1 MLNGLKKV
9 TSAVVAFL
17 IAFTLT
23 GAFSR
28 FDEIQVN
35 ADTTTTTTTSAAA
48 YSLTGKA
55 GMQSYG
61 NKKGSFSSG
70 ILTLGKKAKK
80 KNIYAITINL
90 KNKTGYEGT
99 IRYRVYRRKK
109 GWSGWK
115 TSGQKAGGGKTYRV
129 EAVSMELT
137 GELAKHY
144 SVYYRPYMQTYK
156 YNQGWVSNG
165 TIAGATGEGKRLEQ
179 IEVKLVARDQEK
191 ETPSVSYRMY
201 RDNYMWSSKWSRDGQ
216 VAGVTSGG
224 KQKHE
229 GLSMSVLGSKY
240 TGNIYYCARGQGY
253 SWTAWGT
260 KSAKVGKYKKTNG
273 KRMEEVMI
281 KLSGELAEHYDIYYR
296 TMVKE
301 KGWLGW
307 AKNGERSGT
316 DKYNYYIMALQCV
329 IVPKGSGEPGN
340 VGGIKSKYT
349 SSYLVNGNPV
359 LKFADFKTD
368 YKTSKTMIGI
378 DVSKYQGD
386 INFKKVKSAGCEFVI
401 LRCYVRNNYYDNDA
415 KKYVWC
421 NAPDRKF
428 EQYYKDARAAG
439 LKVGVYFFT
448 CDYTEENMRK
458 YTKDMINKC
467 LKGKKL
473 DFPIAFDWENFDYYK
488 RAHKSKGWSTST
500 MNKHIDEDLNK
511 MVAVFA
517 DEVEKAGYTA
527 SIYGSKSRL
536 EGTWSPS
543 IKAMNSGKN
552 NLSIWMAHWVTKSS
566 YKGTYY
572 MWQVNSHGRV
582 PGISG
587 DVDLDVAY
595 IDRLPSPTMPV
606 KPDDP
611 GEGGETT
618 PTDTPDTNTP
628 DNTTPAEGDNNTTTP
643 PEGTPDEGTQQ
654 PEGTQPAEDGQQPAE
669 GSGNSGDGDVP
680 APADED
686 KAPEEGNATPD
697 EGSTAPG
704 DAAQADN
711 DKDKASDEGG
721 SGSSDGNKAAGN
733 EAIDSKAKS
742 VDNSSAAPDKDEAP
756 AKDSEK
762 ETANATAPAKEA
774 EPAKEQA
781 SSKDSAVVKE
791 TAPGKQAAPSKEQP
805 AEVTTE
811 GPE

>member
-9 TSAVVAFL
+9 TSAVVALL

-35 ADTTTTTTTSAAA
+35 ADTTTTTATAANM
-48 YSLTGKA
+48 YTLSGKA
-55 GMQSYG
+55 SMQSYG

-70 ILTLGKKAKK
+70 ILTLGKKGKK

-90 KNKTGYEGT
+90 KNNTGYSGN

-129 EAVSMELT
+129 EAFSIELT

-201 RDNYMWSSKWSRDGQ
+201 RDNYKWSSKWSKDGQ

-253 SWTAWGT
+253 SWTAWNT

-281 KLSGELAEHYDIYYR
+281 KLSGELAEHFDIYYR

-329 IVPKGSGEPGN
+329 IVPKDSGEPGN

-368 YKTSKTMIGI
+368 YKTSKTMLGI

-401 LRCYVRNNYYDNDA
+401 LRCYVRNNYYDESA

-448 CDYTEENMRK
+448 CDYTEANMRK
-458 YTKDMINKC
+458 YTQDMINKC

-517 DEVEKAGYTA
+517 EEVEKAGYTA

-543 IKAMNSGKN
+543 IKAMKAGKN

-611 GEGGETT
+611 GEGGETK

-628 DNTTPAEGDNNTTTP
+628 DTTTPDNNTPAEGGNDAATP
-643 PEGTPDEGTQQ
+643 SEGTPEEGAQQ
-654 PEGTQPAEDGQQPAE
+654 PEGQPDEGGEKQPEE
-669 GSGNSGDGDVP
+669 GSDP
-680 APADED
+680 APADTD
-686 KAPEEGNATPD
+686 KTPEEGNATPD

-704 DAAQADN
+704 KDAA
-711 DKDKASDEGG
+711 SGEDERP
-721 SGSSDGNKAAGN
+721 SSDGQKDNN
-733 EAIDSKAKS
+733 DETIDSKAKS
-742 VDNSSAAPDKDEAP
+742 VDNSSADSDKEEAP
-756 AKDSEK
+756 AKESAGK
-762 ETANATAPAKEA
+762 EAAVPAKEA
-774 EPAKEQA
+774 EPAKEQT

>member
-9 TSAVVAFL
+9 TSAVVALL

-23 GAFSR
+23 GAFTR

-35 ADTTTTTTTSAAA
+35 ADTTTTTTDTYKLS
-48 YSLTGKA
+48 GKA
-55 GMQSYG
+55 GMQYYG
-61 NKKGSFSSG
+61 NKKGSFSNG
-70 ILTLGKKAKK
+70 VLTLGKKG
-80 KNIYAITINL
+80 KNKNVYAITINL
-90 KNKTGYEGT
+90 KNNTGYEGT

-129 EAVSMELT
+129 EAFSAELT

-144 SVYYRPYMQTYK
+144 SVVYSTYMQTYK
-156 YNQGWVSNG
+156 GNQGWVTNG

-179 IEVKLVARDQEK
+179 IQIKLVPKDQQTEQP
-191 ETPSVSYRMY
+191 TVSYRMY
-201 RDNYMWSSKWSRDGQ
+201 RDKYKWPSKWYKDGQ
-216 VAGVTSGG
+216 TAGVVSGG

-229 GLSMSVLGSKY
+229 GLMMSVDGSKY
-240 TGNIYYCARGQGY
+240 TGNIQYRVRGQGY
-253 SWTAWGT
+253 SWTAWNT
-260 KSAKVGKYKKTNG
+260 KNAKVGQYKKTNG
-273 KRMEEVMI
+273 KRMEEIEV
-281 KLSGELAEHYDIYYR
+281 KLTGELAEHFDVYYR
-296 TMVKE
+296 TMVKD

-316 DKYNYYIMALQCV
+316 NKYNFYIMAFQCV
-329 IVPKGSGEPGN
+329 IVPKGSAEPGN

-386 INFKKVKSAGCEFVI
+386 IDFKKVKKAGCEFVI

-458 YTKDMINKC
+458 YTQDMINKC

-488 RAHKSKGWSTST
+488 RAHKSKGWSTKT

-511 MVAVFA
+511 MVAIFA
-517 DEVEKAGYTA
+517 EECEKAGYSA

-536 EGTWSPS
+536 EGTWAPS
-543 IKAMNSGKN
+543 IKAMKAGKN

-595 IDRLPSPTMPV
+595 IDRLPSPTTPV
-606 KPDDP
+606 KPD
-611 GEGGETT
+611 EGGSGDETP
-618 PTDTPDTNTP
+618 PT
-628 DNTTPAEGDNNTTTP
+628 DNTTPAEGDSGTTTP
-643 PEGTPDEGTQQ
+643 ADGNTPDEGTQQ
-654 PEGTQPAEDGQQPAE
+654 PAN
-669 GSGNSGDGDVP
+669 GNDNTVDGDAQ
-680 APADED
+680 APEEGD

-704 DAAQADN
+704 DTSSE
-711 DKDKASDEGG
+711 DKDKPE
-721 SGSSDGNKAAGN
+721 GN
-733 EAIDSKAKS
+733 EAIDSEAKS
-742 VDNSSAAPDKDEAP
+742 VDNSSADPDKDETP
-756 AKDSEK
+756 AKEPEK
-762 ETANATAPAKEA
+762 EKEVPVKETEPVKEA

-781 SSKDSAVVKE
+781 SSKDSAAVVKE
-791 TAPGKQAAPSKEQP
+791 TAPGKQVTPSKEQP